1 MKRRRCKCGGADGQ
15 EAVEPAV
22 LAEKAMGA
30 LAPAEMLL
38 RLGAAALCGG
48 LIGFERELRGKT
60 IGLRT
65 VMLVAIGTAVLTLIG
80 VEITLMPES
89 RYNSS
94 GDLGRLLQ
102 GLIAGLGMLG
112 AGMFLHRDD
121 SIRLATSGAGVW
133 LAGTVGIACG
143 LGLLLLAAIATVIAL
158 IVLAGIGY
166 AERHFFGR
174 KQNGQHSE

>member
-1 MKRRRCKCGGADGQ
+1 MD
-15 EAVEPAV
+15 PA

-38 RLGAAALCGG
+38 RLAAAALCGG
-48 LIGFERELRGKT
+48 LIGLERELRGKT

-89 RYNSS
+89 HYNSS

-102 GLIAGLGMLG
+102 GMVAGLGMLG
-112 AGMFLHRDD
+112 AGMFLQRGNNLG
-121 SIRLATSGAGVW
+121 LATSGAGIW
-133 LAGTVGIACG
+133 LAGATGIACG
-143 LGLLLLAAIATVIAL
+143 IGLFLLAGVATIVAL
-158 IVLAGIGY
+158 IVLAGIGC
-166 AERHFFGR
+166 AERHFSGR
-174 KQNGQHSE
+174 KH